1 MARRLAAA
9 SSGYNTDYCYDV
21 NGDLDYLLTAF
32 SQFGL
37 MVKAWE
43 GMVYYTSY
51 FVMNQVMDEV
61 FRVLYMLCVVC
72 MGIFVA
78 NDPDYCHSFLISY
91 AFLQAANILRYIK
104 VGMIARTQ
112 KKALYELVKSLV
124 IIIVIISIA
133 SSVEKEETCAVDY
146 FWIYFGIF
154 IFEEILR
161 FLMLAVYNG
170 PMTLNLPLNVPHFAE
185 RNGLFVTLI
194 LGEAIIASMLS
205 DLSGN
210 NGFSMSETL
219 DFSGQPP
226 DVIVLFL
233 LLAAF
238 LMTYMI
244 SRLYYDC
251 QPPEEEI
258 IHGEENHA
266 MRMSVK
272 TALLYV
278 YSHVFL
284 FFGLLGLGCGVKIT
298 ASNLQSE
305 EKRALDVML
314 PGYSISVIVIAL
326 FMIRWSHPFK
336 SEYTQR
342 IRVIWVIR
350 MIVLLF
356 FLVAPLF
363 HNMVN
368 QGGLVLIYVFGLAL
382 LLALD
387 FEGQERVIHRK
398 HEMKMHRRRSLNS
411 NSVTKA

>member
-1 MARRLAAA
+1 M
-9 SSGYNTDYCYDV
+9 
-21 NGDLDYLLTAF
+21 
-32 SQFGL
+32 
-37 MVKAWE
+37 
-43 GMVYYTSY
+43 
-51 FVMNQVMDEV
+51 
-61 FRVLYMLCVVC
+61 
-72 MGIFVA
+72 
-78 NDPDYCHSFLISY
+78 
-91 AFLQAANILRYIK
+91 RYIK
-104 VGMIARTQ
+104 VGMIPRTR
-112 KKALYELVKSLV
+112 KKALYEFVKSSAIILA
-124 IIIVIISIA
+124 IIIIGA
-133 SSVEKEETCAVDY
+133 AYDKDHTCALDY
-146 FWIYFGIF
+146 FWIYFSIF
-154 IFEEILR
+154 IFEELCR
-161 FLMLAVYNG
+161 FAMLVVFNG

-194 LGEAIIASMLS
+194 LGEAIIASMLA
-205 DLSGN
+205 DLEGD

-305 EKRALDVML
+305 EKRMYFDGKRFPYLSQSD
-314 PGYSISVIVIAL
+314 YL
-326 FMIRWSHPFK
+326 FIFTVSL
-336 SEYTQR
+336 YT
-342 IRVIWVIR
+342 V
-350 MIVLLF
+350 
-356 FLVAPLF
+356 PLF
-363 HNMVN
+363 TMNHFLSPTIRCTGCDVAGLLHFRHRDSSVYDPMVS
-368 QGGLVLIYVFGLAL
+368 
-382 LLALD
+382 
-387 FEGQERVIHRK
+387 
-398 HEMKMHRRRSLNS
+398 SL
-411 NSVTKA
+411 